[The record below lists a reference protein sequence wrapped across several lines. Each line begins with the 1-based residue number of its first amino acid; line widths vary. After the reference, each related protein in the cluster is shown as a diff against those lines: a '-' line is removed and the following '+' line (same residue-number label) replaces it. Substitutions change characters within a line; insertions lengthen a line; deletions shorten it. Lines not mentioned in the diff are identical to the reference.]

1 MIYISPTR
9 DINKRKDIKMEKT
22 KEVLTETKTQNK
34 VPNVKLPE
42 IIDLLKAGCHFGHKK
57 SAWNPRMKQYIYEER
72 NGIHIIDLVKT
83 QELLETTVKALGEL
97 SEKGNILIV
106 GTKGQAASIVEK
118 VALEKGA
125 FYITKRWPGGLFTN
139 FEVIKRSINALV
151 SLEENLAKGN
161 DSLIKKEI
169 LAKQREAIK
178 LNQIYKGIKF
188 MDRLP
193 SAIIVVDSKVEKL
206 AIKEARIA
214 NIPIVAMVDT
224 NSNPDLIDYPIPAN
238 DDSLKSISLLMNIL
252 GEVIGEAKKSEAV
265 VALRKNHEANLAM
278 YSKQYADEKARQAK
292 MEEEDRERM
301 KALREGKVA
310 ESKGTVV
317 RVVKKDISAE
327 IVAAEEVKRQ
337 ADSKSIEDLGLSAR
351 TVKALNEGGI
361 KTVSDL
367 SGKTKEDLVEIKGIG
382 EKAAADILKALK

>member
-1 MIYISPTR
+1 
-9 DINKRKDIKMEKT
+9 MEKT

-34 VPNVKLPE
+34 VSNVKLPE

-83 QELLETTVKALGEL
+83 QELLESIVKSLAEL
-97 SEKGNILIV
+97 CEKGNILIV
-106 GTKGQAASIVEK
+106 GTKGQAASIVENI
-118 VALEKGA
+118 ALEKGA
-125 FYITKRWPGGLFTN
+125 FYVNKRWPGGLFTN
-139 FEVIKRSINALV
+139 FDTVKKSIQGLV
-151 SLEENLAKGN
+151 KTEESIAKGGE
-161 DSLIKKEI
+161 DMVKKERLQAQAEI
-169 LAKQREAIK
+169 IK

-188 MDRLP
+188 MDKLP
-193 SAIIVVDSKVEKL
+193 SALIVVDSKVEKL

-214 NIPIVAMVDT
+214 GIPIVALVDT

-252 GEVIGEAKKSEAV
+252 GEVIGESKKSEAV

-310 ESKGTVV
+310 ETKGTVV

-327 IVAAEEVKRQ
+327 IAAAEEVKKQ

-367 SGKTKEDLVEIKGIG
+367 SGKTKGDLVEIKGIG

>member
-1 MIYISPTR
+1 MSPTR

-34 VPNVKLPE
+34 VSNVKLPE
-42 IIDLLKAGCHFGHKK
+42 IMDLLKAGSHFGHKK

-83 QELLETTVKALGEL
+83 QALLESTVKVLGEL

-125 FYITKRWPGGLFTN
+125 FYVNKRWPGGLFTN
-139 FEVIKRSINALV
+139 FETVKKSIQGLV
-151 SLEENLAKGN
+151 KTEESIARGGEDLV
-161 DSLIKKEI
+161 KKERLQAQAEI
-169 LAKQREAIK
+169 IK

-188 MDRLP
+188 MDTLP
-193 SAIIVVDSKVEKL
+193 TAIIVIDSKVEKL

-214 NIPIVAMVDT
+214 NIPVIALVDT

-238 DDSLKSISLLMNIL
+238 DDSLKSISLFMEVF
-252 GEVIGEAKKSEAV
+252 GEVIGKSKKSESI
-265 VALRKNHEANLAM
+265 VALRKNHEANLAT
-278 YSKQYADEKARQAK
+278 YSRQYAETRERQAK
-292 MEEEDRERM
+292 MEEEERERM
-301 KALREGKVA
+301 KALREGKIA

-317 RVVKKDISAE
+317 RVVKKDISGE
-327 IVAAEEVKRQ
+327 IAAAEEAKKQ
-337 ADSKSIEDLGLSAR
+337 SDSKSIEDLGLSAR
-351 TVKALNEGGI
+351 TVKALNDGGI

-367 SGKTKEDLVEIKGIG
+367 LGKTQEDLVEIKGIG
-382 EKAAADILKALK
+382 EKAAVDILKALK

>member
-1 MIYISPTR
+1 
-9 DINKRKDIKMEKT
+9 MEKT

-34 VPNVKLPE
+34 VSNVKLPE

-83 QELLETTVKALGEL
+83 QELLESTVKALADL

-106 GTKGQAASIVEK
+106 GTKGQAASIVENI
-118 VALEKGA
+118 ALEKGA
-125 FYITKRWPGGLFTN
+125 FYVNKRWPGGLFTN
-139 FEVIKRSINALV
+139 FDTVKKSIQGLV
-151 SLEENLAKGN
+151 KTEESIAKGGE
-161 DSLIKKEI
+161 DMVKKERLQAQAEI
-169 LAKQREAIK
+169 IK

-188 MDRLP
+188 MDKLP
-193 SAIIVVDSKVEKL
+193 SALIVVDSKVEKL

-214 NIPIVAMVDT
+214 GIPIVALVDT

-252 GEVIGEAKKSEAV
+252 GEVIGKSKKSEAV
-265 VALRKNHEANLAM
+265 IALRKNHEANLAM

-301 KALREGKVA
+301 KALREGKVT
-310 ESKGTVV
+310 ETKGTVV

-327 IVAAEEVKRQ
+327 IAAAEEVKRR
-337 ADSKSIEDLGLSAR
+337 ADSKGIEELGLSAR
-351 TVKALNEGGI
+351 IVKVLNDGGI

-382 EKAAADILKALK
+382 EKAATDILKALK

>member
-1 MIYISPTR
+1 
-9 DINKRKDIKMEKT
+9 MEKT

-34 VPNVKLPE
+34 VSNVKLPE

-83 QELLETTVKALGEL
+83 QELLESTVKVLADL

-106 GTKGQAASIVEK
+106 GTKGQAASIVENI
-118 VALEKGA
+118 ALEKGA
-125 FYITKRWPGGLFTN
+125 FYVNKRWPGGLFTN
-139 FEVIKRSINALV
+139 FDTVKKSIQGLV
-151 SLEENLAKGN
+151 KTEESIAKGGE
-161 DSLIKKEI
+161 DMVKKERLQAQAEI
-169 LAKQREAIK
+169 IK

-188 MDRLP
+188 MDKLP
-193 SAIIVVDSKVEKL
+193 SALIVVDSKVEKL

-214 NIPIVAMVDT
+214 GIPIVALVDT

-252 GEVIGEAKKSEAV
+252 GEVIGESKKSEAV
-265 VALRKNHEANLAM
+265 VALRRNHEANLAM

-310 ESKGTVV
+310 ETKGTVV

-327 IVAAEEVKRQ
+327 IAAAEEVKKQ

-351 TVKALNEGGI
+351 TVKDR
-361 KTVSDL
+361 KSV
-367 SGKTKEDLVEIKGIG
+367 V
-382 EKAAADILKALK
+382 

>member
-1 MIYISPTR
+1 
-9 DINKRKDIKMEKT
+9 MEKT

-34 VPNVKLPE
+34 VSNVKLPE

-83 QELLETTVKALGEL
+83 QELLESTVKSLADLC
-97 SEKGNILIV
+97 EKGNILIV
-106 GTKGQAASIVEK
+106 GTKGQAASIVENI
-118 VALEKGA
+118 ALEKGA
-125 FYITKRWPGGLFTN
+125 FYVNKRWPGGLFTN
-139 FEVIKRSINALV
+139 FDTVKKSIQGLV
-151 SLEENLAKGN
+151 KTEESIAKGGE
-161 DSLIKKEI
+161 DMVKKERLQAQAEI
-169 LAKQREAIK
+169 IK

-188 MDRLP
+188 MDKLP
-193 SAIIVVDSKVEKL
+193 AALVVVDSKVEKL

-214 NIPIVAMVDT
+214 GVPIVALVDT

-252 GEVIGEAKKSEAV
+252 GEVIGESKKSEAV

-301 KALREGKVA
+301 RALREGKVA
-310 ESKGTVV
+310 ETKGTVV

-327 IVAAEEVKRQ
+327 IAAAEEVKKQ